1 MLKTLGEHAQAP
13 PQTPSQRTKYFS
25 FQASALTFLN
35 YHASLHL
42 DSYMRKNNTIPE
54 FLNLLSRGLQDT
66 IVTNMQASSL
76 DCASPV
82 RNATSGLSNAATP
95 WTSCTAL
102 VNPRWA
108 SAEQRNGQGK
118 RHSRKY
124 SVKHSGHWR
133 GLDKVFISNLH
144 RLVIFHIH
152 VFHTANA
159 TARYFLCRNSRV
171 PAQCTQNAMLAFCQS
186 RRAHCTVQTIAAC
199 QLADR
204 QHDYML
210 KFHPVKKEL
219 PTLHACPVRTGIKC
233 SYTLVYASELPFV
246 LWQFLQ

>member
-1 MLKTLGEHAQAP
+1 MLKTLGEHAQAT

-42 DSYMRKNNTIPE
+42 DSYMRKNYTIPE
-54 FLNLLSRGLQDT
+54 FLNLLSRVLQDT

-76 DCASPV
+76 ECASPV

-102 VNPRWA
+102 VNPKWA

-133 GLDKVFISNLH
+133 GLDKVFISNLR
-144 RLVIFHIH
+144 RLVIFQIH

-159 TARYFLCRNSRV
+159 TARLFFVSKQLGSRAV
-171 PAQCTQNAMLAFCQS
+171 HAEPHACILSIAQSSLYCPHNHHMTA
-186 RRAHCTVQTIAAC
+186 RRQTT
-199 QLADR
+199 R
-204 QHDYML
+204 
-210 KFHPVKKEL
+210 
-219 PTLHACPVRTGIKC
+219 LHAKI
-233 SYTLVYASELPFV
+233 SYR
-246 LWQFLQ
+246 